1 MEACQQQ
8 LIGVAPRCC
17 LCLLQTA
24 GGEDGG
30 KKKKSRKDKRDKQQ
44 QEQQRGSRPKRQRQP
59 AAAEPKATGDKRM
72 RPSGPELPED
82 AYEETAEDKDFIDD
96 AGEYSAAQARCTLT
110 GVQRWPAHRWP
121 LQRKCVQCLHQG
133 RRKLHH

>member
-1 MEACQQQ
+1 
-8 LIGVAPRCC
+8 V
-17 LCLLQTA
+17 QTA

-44 QEQQRGSRPKRQRQP
+44 QEQRGSRPKRQRQP
-59 AAAEPKATGDKRM
+59 AAAEPTTGSDKRM

-96 AGEYSAAQARCTLT
+96 AGECTPVTQAR
-110 GVQRWPAHRWP
+110 G
-121 LQRKCVQCLHQG
+121 
-133 RRKLHH
+133 